1 MLAATLLSLGAV
13 FLAELGDRSQLIT
26 MTYTLRYRWWV
37 VLTGVAIAAFTV
49 HGVAVAIGH
58 FLGSTV
64 PARPAACV
72 SAIAFLIFAVW
83 VWREDTASDSETS
96 PTAAEPRLALFTVVS
111 SFALAE
117 LGDKTTLAT
126 VTLASDHHW
135 AGVWIGTTLGMIL
148 ADGLAIGAGLLLH
161 RRLPERLLQVLTGL
175 LFLLF
180 GLWLLFDDALGF
192 RSVAIA
198 VTAAVVLAAATTAV
212 SVRVAQTRRRRP
224 TAAATPEDDS
234 TRPERSSVAPGH
246 PGSILLPLPEV
257 SLRGRRPPSGSPD
270 ERCADPGAKEALGES
285 PLAAGCPESAASA
298 RHGHP
303 DLLAEHVGDGPTR
316 VFSSDILR
324 ITCEIRSSCGHITE
338 SVGPSSG
345 GSSLTPHNVST
356 QSAQVCTW
364 LWTQLSLP

>member
-1 MLAATLLSLGAV
+1 M
-13 FLAELGDRSQLIT
+13 
-26 MTYTLRYRWWV
+26 
-37 VLTGVAIAAFTV
+37 
-49 HGVAVAIGH
+49 
-58 FLGSTV
+58 

-270 ERCADPGAKEALGES
+270 ERSADPGSKGGS
-285 PLAAGCPESAASA
+285 RRISVGCWLP
-298 RHGHP
+298 G
-303 DLLAEHVGDGPTR
+303 VGRIRPTR
-316 VFSSDILR
+316 SS
-324 ITCEIRSSCGHITE
+324 
-338 SVGPSSG
+338 
-345 GSSLTPHNVST
+345 
-356 QSAQVCTW
+356 
-364 LWTQLSLP
+364 

>member
-1 MLAATLLSLGAV
+1 
-13 FLAELGDRSQLIT
+13 
-26 MTYTLRYRWWV
+26 
-37 VLTGVAIAAFTV
+37 
-49 HGVAVAIGH
+49 
-58 FLGSTV
+58 
-64 PARPAACV
+64 
-72 SAIAFLIFAVW
+72 
-83 VWREDTASDSETS
+83 
-96 PTAAEPRLALFTVVS
+96 
-111 SFALAE
+111 
-117 LGDKTTLAT
+117 
-126 VTLASDHHW
+126 
-135 AGVWIGTTLGMIL
+135 MIL

-270 ERCADPGAKEALGES
+270 ERCADPGSKGGS
-285 PLAAGCPESAASA
+285 RRISVGCWLP
-298 RHGHP
+298 G
-303 DLLAEHVGDGPTR
+303 VGRIRPTR
-316 VFSSDILR
+316 SS
-324 ITCEIRSSCGHITE
+324 
-338 SVGPSSG
+338 
-345 GSSLTPHNVST
+345 
-356 QSAQVCTW
+356 
-364 LWTQLSLP
+364 

>member
-180 GLWLLFDDALGF
+180 GLWLLFDDALGL

-270 ERCADPGAKEALGES
+270 ERCADPGSKGGS
-285 PLAAGCPESAASA
+285 RRISVGCWLP
-298 RHGHP
+298 G
-303 DLLAEHVGDGPTR
+303 VGRIRPTR
-316 VFSSDILR
+316 SS
-324 ITCEIRSSCGHITE
+324 
-338 SVGPSSG
+338 
-345 GSSLTPHNVST
+345 
-356 QSAQVCTW
+356 
-364 LWTQLSLP
+364 

>member
-135 AGVWIGTTLGMIL
+135 AGVWIGTRNSWL
-148 ADGLAIGAGLLLH
+148 
-161 RRLPERLLQVLTGL
+161 LTGWRNHDQAIRPIRDRGTGLVRTATL
-175 LFLLF
+175 L
-180 GLWLLFDDALGF
+180 
-192 RSVAIA
+192 RS
-198 VTAAVVLAAATTAV
+198 
-212 SVRVAQTRRRRP
+212 
-224 TAAATPEDDS
+224 DNS
-234 TRPERSSVAPGH
+234 TGTSH
-246 PGSILLPLPEV
+246 
-257 SLRGRRPPSGSPD
+257 
-270 ERCADPGAKEALGES
+270 
-285 PLAAGCPESAASA
+285 
-298 RHGHP
+298 
-303 DLLAEHVGDGPTR
+303 
-316 VFSSDILR
+316 
-324 ITCEIRSSCGHITE
+324 
-338 SVGPSSG
+338 
-345 GSSLTPHNVST
+345 
-356 QSAQVCTW
+356 
-364 LWTQLSLP
+364 